1 MKKRILITEFMD
13 EGAIELLA
21 DHDVSVEPKLY
32 ADRSALLAAVA
43 EVDALIVRNQ
53 TRVDAEIIDAAP
65 RLRAV
70 GRLGV
75 GLDNIDVDACSA
87 RNIAVLPATGANA
100 VSVAEYVI
108 ATAMTLVRGSLSSSS
123 AVAAGEWPRVQLSG
137 GGEISGRTIGLV
149 GFGTI
154 AQAVAIRAAAMGM
167 TVAAYDP
174 LRPAVDPAWQQ
185 AERVED
191 LDTLLSMADV
201 ISLHVPLTSETRDL
215 IDEAALS
222 RMKPAAVLINTA
234 RGGIVDEPAL
244 VAALKAGRIAG
255 AALDVFAIEPLD
267 VDVALLFR
275 GVPNIIL
282 TPHVAGVTAE
292 SNVRVSTVTA
302 QNVLRILEGG

>member
-75 GLDNIDVDACSA
+75 GFDNIDVDACSA

-100 VSVAEYVI
+100 VSVAEYVV

>member
-75 GLDNIDVDACSA
+75 GFDNIDVDACSA